1 MSVKITFL
9 GPQGTFCEEAALTWA
24 SALKNTTMVPLSSL
38 EEVIASVEEGKSQY
52 GVIPLENSREGS
64 VGLALDLLAEAE
76 RVKIRGEA
84 IIPVAHYLF
93 APPGIQPADLDEIH
107 SHPQALAQCRPFL
120 QKHFPEIREISQHST
135 AGAAA
140 EVARLGGRRGAL
152 GPRRS
157 GDIYGL
163 DMLLPALSLADG
175 NKTRFV
181 LVGLEDMPPTG
192 RDKTSLLFTVEAGPG
207 RLYRVLAL
215 FAGETID
222 LCKIESRP
230 TKKELGEYMFFL
242 DFIGHRL
249 DDRVADVLQG
259 VGELTPF
266 LKILGS
272 YPAR

>member
-1 MSVKITFL
+1 
-9 GPQGTFCEEAALTWA
+9 
-24 SALKNTTMVPLSSL
+24 
-38 EEVIASVEEGKSQY
+38 
-52 GVIPLENSREGS
+52 
-64 VGLALDLLAEAE
+64 
-76 RVKIRGEA
+76 
-84 IIPVAHYLF
+84 VAHYLF
-93 APPGIQPADLDEIH
+93 APPGFQAADLTEIH

-120 QKHFPEIREISQHST
+120 QKNFPEITEVPQHST

-163 DMLLPALSLADG
+163 KMLLPALSLADG

-181 LVGLEDMPPTG
+181 LVGREDAPPTG

-207 RLYRVLAL
+207 RLHRVLAL
-215 FAGETID
+215 FAAETID

-242 DFIGHRL
+242 DFSGHRL
-249 DDRVADVLQG
+249 EGRAAAVLRG
-259 VGELTPF
+259 VQQVTPF

-272 YPAR
+272 YPAAQNDV